1 MKIVNTT
8 FSVPVFAFFLMFLP
22 VAAQPQPTTVVP
34 VKLINGLPYLE
45 ASINGKGPYLFG
57 FDSGFGGQLEL
68 DADLAE
74 TLHLNTNGQTVVG
87 DGSGNNEVTLQT
99 TFVPHFKIGNYAS
112 SGCTAILRQQARKNV
127 PGMEA
132 VKGIIGMGMFPDQ
145 LLTLDYPQ
153 QLFSISEGSLP
164 KADNQSVFD
173 YEAVGGGIPKIKIQ
187 AGNQELEAVIDTRS
201 MSGSFKIP
209 EQTATKLTFLTSPK
223 LIGKGRTISN
233 TIEINEV
240 QIQETIKVGQFLFEK
255 PLITYPSLNENAIIG
270 SVFLQSFSVT
280 IDTKSHR
287 LQLKKGPE
295 PQKNKELLIYEGWFG
310 DRHFTIEGNH
320 LYVQRPGGQKLKML
334 QTAADTFTLE
344 LVPEAILQFERDAA
358 NTIQSVKVSKGDGR
372 WETANKTS

>member
-1 MKIVNTT
+1 MKIVYTT
-8 FSVPVFAFFLMFLP
+8 FSVPVFAFFLIFLP
-22 VAAQPQPTTVVP
+22 VAAQPKPAAVVP
-34 VKLINGLPYLE
+34 VKIINSLPYLE
-45 ASINGKGPYLFG
+45 ATINGKGPFLFG
-57 FDSGFGGQLEL
+57 FDTGFGGQLEL
-68 DADLAE
+68 DADLAA
-74 TLHLNTNGQTVVG
+74 TLHLNPNGQTVVG
-87 DGSGNNEVTLQT
+87 DGSGNNEATLPT
-99 TFVPHFKIGNYAS
+99 AFVERFKIGNYVS
-112 SGCTAILRQQARKNV
+112 SGCTAMLRSGARKNV
-127 PGMEA
+127 LGMEN

-153 QLFSISEGSLP
+153 QLFSISGGSLP

-173 YEAVGGGIPKIKIQ
+173 YEEVGGGIPKIKIQ
-187 AGNQELEAVIDTRS
+187 AGNHELEAVIDTRS

-209 EQTATKLTFLTSPK
+209 EQTATKLTFLTTPK

-240 QIQETIKVGQFLFEK
+240 QIQETIKVGAFTFEK

-270 SVFLQSFSVT
+270 AGFLQSFALT

-295 PQKNKELLIYEGWFG
+295 PRKDEQLLVYEGQFG
-310 DRHFTIEGNH
+310 DRQFSVEGSS

-334 QTAADTFTLE
+334 KTAPDTFTLE

-358 NTIQSVKVSKGDGR
+358 NAIQSVKVSKGDGR